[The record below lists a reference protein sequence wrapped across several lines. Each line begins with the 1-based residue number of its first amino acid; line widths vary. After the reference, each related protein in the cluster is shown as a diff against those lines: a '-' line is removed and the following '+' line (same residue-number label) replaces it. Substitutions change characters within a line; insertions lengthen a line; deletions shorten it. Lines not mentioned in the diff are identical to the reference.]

1 MVHFCLNLLK
11 MSFDGEDM
19 RSLQEK
25 RELLYVIR
33 TLDVLISSGVG
44 LEAAL
49 HTIGKG
55 GYGVI
60 SEDFSSMMDRLR
72 TGKTRGLGD
81 ELKSLQKTAES
92 KGYQR
97 LLNTL
102 YTNVTQNTDL
112 VDTLKK
118 QGARMEEERTE
129 EVEKY
134 IETLGGVPES
144 LLSIGMI
151 GPIIL
156 AIIGLVPQIMS
167 GDLGAFMSLPD
178 AAVMNSVVNVGLIL
192 TLVAMFFIGLKAHTK
207 DPGL

>member
-1 MVHFCLNLLK
+1 
-11 MSFDGEDM
+11 M
-19 RSLQEK
+19 RKLEEK

-33 TLDVLISSGVG
+33 TLDVLMSSGVG

-49 HTIGKG
+49 HTIGRG
-55 GYGVI
+55 GYGII
-60 SEDFSSMMDRLR
+60 SADFSAMMKRLQKGNSKGLDR
-72 TGKTRGLGD
+72 
-81 ELKSLQKTAES
+81 ELKDMMKLAES
-92 KGYQR
+92 AGYKR

-112 VDTLKK
+112 VETLKK
-118 QGARMEEERTE
+118 QGTRMEEERTD

-134 IETLGGVPES
+134 IEELGGVPET

-156 AIIGLVPQIMS
+156 AIVGLVPQLFS
-167 GDLGAFMSLPD
+167 GSSSEFMPLPD
-178 AAVMNSVVNVGLIL
+178 PAVINSVVNMGLLI
-192 TLVAMFFIGLKAHTK
+192 TLVGMALIGLKAHTK

>member
-1 MVHFCLNLLK
+1 MT
-11 MSFDGEDM
+11 M
-19 RSLQEK
+19 RKLDEK

-33 TLDVLISSGVG
+33 TMDVLMSSGVG

-55 GYGVI
+55 GYGII
-60 SEDFSSMMDRLR
+60 SEDFSAMMKRLR
-72 TGKTRGLGD
+72 KGNSGGLGP
-81 ELKSLQKTAES
+81 ELKSQMKIAES
-92 KGYQR
+92 AGYKR

-112 VDTLKK
+112 VETLKK
-118 QGARMEEERTE
+118 QGTRMEEDRSE

-134 IETLGGVPES
+134 IEELGGVPET

-156 AIIGLVPQIMS
+156 AIVGLVPQLMS
-167 GDLGAFMSLPD
+167 GDLGAFMSLPEP
-178 AAVMNSVVNVGLIL
+178 AVINSVVNIGLVV
-192 TLVAMFFIGLKAHTK
+192 TLIGMALIGLKAHTK

>member
-1 MVHFCLNLLK
+1 
-11 MSFDGEDM
+11 M
-19 RSLQEK
+19 RKLEEK

-33 TLDVLISSGVG
+33 TMDVLMSSGVG
-44 LEAAL
+44 LEAAI
-49 HTIGKG
+49 HTIGRG
-55 GYGVI
+55 GYGII
-60 SEDFSSMMDRLR
+60 SEDFSAMMIRLR
-72 TGKTRGLGD
+72 KGTSKGLD
-81 ELKSLQKTAES
+81 RELKDLGNVAES
-92 KGYQR
+92 AGYKR

-112 VDTLKK
+112 VETLKK

-134 IETLGGVPES
+134 IEELGGVPET

-156 AIIGLVPQIMS
+156 AIIGLVPQLMS

-178 AAVMNSVVNVGLIL
+178 PGVISAVVNMGLL
-192 TLVAMFFIGLKAHTK
+192 MTLVGMALIGLKAHTK

>member
-1 MVHFCLNLLK
+1 
-11 MSFDGEDM
+11 M
-19 RSLQEK
+19 RKLEEK

-33 TLDVLISSGVG
+33 TLDVLMSSGVG

-49 HTIGKG
+49 HTIGRG
-55 GYGVI
+55 GYGII
-60 SEDFSSMMDRLR
+60 SADFSSMMKRLQKGNSKGLDR
-72 TGKTRGLGD
+72 
-81 ELKSLQKTAES
+81 ELKDMMKLAES
-92 KGYQR
+92 AGYKR

-112 VDTLKK
+112 VETLKK
-118 QGARMEEERTE
+118 QGTRMEEERTD

-134 IETLGGVPES
+134 IEELGGVPET

-156 AIIGLVPQIMS
+156 AIVGLVPQLMS

-178 AAVMNSVVNVGLIL
+178 PAVINTVVNMGLVM
-192 TLVAMFFIGLKAHTK
+192 TLIGMALIGLKAHTK

>member
-1 MVHFCLNLLK
+1 
-11 MSFDGEDM
+11 M
-19 RSLQEK
+19 RKLEEK

-33 TLDVLISSGVG
+33 TLDVLMSSGVG

-49 HTIGKG
+49 HTIGRG
-55 GYGVI
+55 GYGII
-60 SEDFSSMMDRLR
+60 SADFSSMMKRLQKGNSKGLDR
-72 TGKTRGLGD
+72 
-81 ELKSLQKTAES
+81 ELKDMMKLAES
-92 KGYQR
+92 AGYKR

-112 VDTLKK
+112 VETLKK
-118 QGARMEEERTE
+118 QGTRMEEERTD

-134 IETLGGVPES
+134 IEELGGVPET

-156 AIIGLVPQIMS
+156 AIVGLVPQLFS
-167 GDLGAFMSLPD
+167 GSSSEFMPLPD
-178 AAVMNSVVNVGLIL
+178 PAVINSVVNMGLLI
-192 TLVAMFFIGLKAHTK
+192 TLVGMALIGLKAHTK

>member
-1 MVHFCLNLLK
+1 
-11 MSFDGEDM
+11 M
-19 RSLQEK
+19 RKLEEK

-33 TLDVLISSGVG
+33 TLDVLMSSGVG
-44 LEAAL
+44 LEATL

-55 GYGVI
+55 GYGII
-60 SEDFSSMMDRLR
+60 SEDFSAMMKRLQKG
-72 TGKTRGLGD
+72 TGGGIDK
-81 ELKSLQKTAES
+81 ELKSLMKKAES
-92 KGYQR
+92 KGYKR

-112 VDTLKK
+112 VETLKK

-134 IETLGGVPES
+134 IEELGGVPET

-156 AIIGLVPQIMS
+156 AIVGLVPQLMS
-167 GDLGAFMSLPD
+167 GDLGAFMSLPP
-178 AAVMNSVVNVGLIL
+178 ASTINVVVNIGLFM
-192 TLVAMFFIGLKAHTK
+192 TLVGMSLIGLKAHTK

>member
-1 MVHFCLNLLK
+1 
-11 MSFDGEDM
+11 M
-19 RSLQEK
+19 RKLEEK

-33 TLDVLISSGVG
+33 TLDVLMSSGVG

-55 GYGVI
+55 GYGII
-60 SEDFSSMMDRLR
+60 SEDFSAMMKRLLKG
-72 TGKTRGLGD
+72 TGGGIDK
-81 ELKSLQKTAES
+81 ELKSMMKKAES
-92 KGYQR
+92 KGYKR

-112 VDTLKK
+112 VETLKK
-118 QGARMEEERTE
+118 QGARMEEERTA

-134 IETLGGVPES
+134 IEELGGVPET

-156 AIIGLVPQIMS
+156 AIVGLVPQLMS
-167 GDLGAFMSLPD
+167 GDLGAFMSLPP
-178 AAVMNSVVNVGLIL
+178 ASTINVVVNIGLFM
-192 TLVAMFFIGLKAHTK
+192 TLVGMSLIGLKAHTK

>member
-1 MVHFCLNLLK
+1 
-11 MSFDGEDM
+11 M
-19 RSLQEK
+19 RKLEEK

-33 TLDVLISSGVG
+33 TLDVLMSSGVG

-55 GYGVI
+55 GYGII
-60 SEDFSSMMDRLR
+60 SEDFSAMMKRLQKG
-72 TGKTRGLGD
+72 TGGGIDK
-81 ELKSLQKTAES
+81 ELKSLMKKAES
-92 KGYQR
+92 KGYKR

-112 VDTLKK
+112 VETLKK

-134 IETLGGVPES
+134 IEELGGVPET

-156 AIIGLVPQIMS
+156 AIVGLVPQLMS
-167 GDLGAFMSLPD
+167 GDLGAFMSLPP
-178 AAVMNSVVNVGLIL
+178 ASTINVVVNIGLIM
-192 TLVAMFFIGLKAHTK
+192 TLVGISLIGLKAHTK

>member
-1 MVHFCLNLLK
+1 
-11 MSFDGEDM
+11 M
-19 RSLQEK
+19 RKLEEK

-33 TLDVLISSGVG
+33 TLDVLMSSGVG

-49 HTIGKG
+49 HTIGRG
-55 GYGVI
+55 GYGII
-60 SEDFSSMMDRLR
+60 SADFSAMMKRLQKGNSKGLDR
-72 TGKTRGLGD
+72 
-81 ELKSLQKTAES
+81 ELKDMMKLAES
-92 KGYQR
+92 AGYKR

-112 VDTLKK
+112 VETLKK
-118 QGARMEEERTE
+118 QGTRMEEERTD

-134 IETLGGVPES
+134 IEELGGVPET

-156 AIIGLVPQIMS
+156 AIVGLVPQLMS
-167 GDLGAFMSLPD
+167 GELGAFMSLPD
-178 AAVMNSVVNVGLIL
+178 PVVIKSVVNMGLII
-192 TLVAMFFIGLKAHTK
+192 TLVGMALIGLKAHTK

>member
-1 MVHFCLNLLK
+1 
-11 MSFDGEDM
+11 M
-19 RSLQEK
+19 RKLEEK

-33 TLDVLISSGVG
+33 TLDVLMSSGVG

-55 GYGVI
+55 GYGII
-60 SEDFSSMMDRLR
+60 SEDFSAMMKRLQKG
-72 TGKTRGLGD
+72 TGGGIDK
-81 ELKSLQKTAES
+81 ELKSLMKKAEY
-92 KGYQR
+92 KGYKR

-112 VDTLKK
+112 VETLKK

-134 IETLGGVPES
+134 IEELGGVPET

-156 AIIGLVPQIMS
+156 AIVGLVPQLMS
-167 GDLGAFMSLPD
+167 GDLGAFMSLPP
-178 AAVMNSVVNVGLIL
+178 ASTINVVVNIGLFM
-192 TLVAMFFIGLKAHTK
+192 TLVGMSLIGLKAHTK

>member
-1 MVHFCLNLLK
+1 
-11 MSFDGEDM
+11 M
-19 RSLQEK
+19 RELEEK

-33 TLDVLISSGVG
+33 TMDVLMSSGVG

-55 GYGVI
+55 GYGLI
-60 SEDFSSMMDRLR
+60 SEDFSALMKRMRKG
-72 TGKTRGLGD
+72 TGGGLD
-81 ELKSLQKTAES
+81 KELKGLMKKAQSA
-92 KGYQR
+92 GYKR

-112 VDTLKK
+112 VETLKK
-118 QGARMEEERTE
+118 QGARMEEERSE

-134 IETLGGVPES
+134 IEALGGVPET

-156 AIIGLVPQIMS
+156 AIVGLVPQLMS
-167 GDLGAFMSLPD
+167 GDLGAFMSLPEP
-178 AAVMNSVVNVGLIL
+178 AVINSVVNMGLL
-192 TLVAMFFIGLKAHTK
+192 MTLVGMALIGLKAHTK

>member
-1 MVHFCLNLLK
+1 
-11 MSFDGEDM
+11 M
-19 RSLQEK
+19 RKLDEK

-33 TLDVLISSGVG
+33 TLDVLMSSGVG

-55 GYGVI
+55 GYGII
-60 SEDFSSMMDRLR
+60 SEDFSAMMKRLQKG
-72 TGKTRGLGD
+72 TGGGLD
-81 ELKSLQKTAES
+81 KELKAMMKKAES
-92 KGYQR
+92 KGYKR

-118 QGARMEEERTE
+118 QGTRMEEERSE

-134 IETLGGVPES
+134 IEELGGVPET

-156 AIIGLVPQIMS
+156 AIVGLVPQLMS

-178 AAVMNSVVNVGLIL
+178 ASVINAVVTIGLFM
-192 TLVAMFFIGLKAHTK
+192 TLVGMSLIGLKAHTK